1 MKYFLI
7 AGEASGDIHASQLI
21 KSIKAEDSKAEFEF
35 FGGDLMAGA
44 AGVQPT
50 VHYRDMAFMGFIEVL
65 KHIGQITGFLR
76 RAKRIIDEWKPDAVI
91 LVDYPSFNLK
101 VAGYAHSRGIKVFYF
116 ISPKVWAW
124 KEYRVKQIKKY
135 ITELYSILPFETD
148 FYARHN
154 YRVEYVGNPTVKE
167 MAEVRKNFTSG
178 HQFKQDNGLEPSRP
192 IIALLPGSRHKE
204 IRDNMPEMVAACLEF
219 TEYQPV
225 IGGAPS
231 INEEEYRN
239 VLHKAG
245 IKQADTIKVLFGRS
259 FELVAH
265 ARAAIVTSGTAT
277 LETAVLGT
285 PQVVCYR
292 MNGSKRVYDW
302 YKRLLKVKYVSLP
315 NLIAD
320 EPILTEL
327 LLHFCNRRS
336 IARAIAPLLDDT
348 PQRSEMLAGYS
359 RMMDRLGSA
368 DCTATAA
375 RLLTARLRRQQQ

>member
-7 AGEASGDIHASQLI
+7 AGEASGDIHAAQLI
-21 KSIKAEDSKAEFEF
+21 GAIRQCDRDAEFAF
-35 FGGDLMAGA
+35 FGGDLMEQA
-44 AGVQPT
+44 AGQQPL
-50 VHYRDMAFMGFIEVL
+50 VHYREMAFMGFIEVL
-65 KHIGQITGFLR
+65 KHLGQIASFLK
-76 RAKRIIDEWKPDAVI
+76 RAKQQIDQWQPDAVI

-101 VAGYAHSRGIKVFYF
+101 VAKYAHSKGVPAFYF

-124 KEYRVKQIKKY
+124 KEYRVKQIKQY

-148 FYARHN
+148 FYGRHD
-154 YRVEYVGNPTVKE
+154 YHVEYVGNPTVKE
-167 MAEVRKNFTSG
+167 MEEASKGFTTER
-178 HQFKQDNGLEPSRP
+178 QFKQANHLDADRP
-192 IIALLPGSRHKE
+192 IIAILPGSRHKE
-204 IRDNMPEMVAACLEF
+204 IRDNLPEMVAASREF
-219 TEYQPV
+219 PQFQPV
-225 IGGAPS
+225 IGGAPN
-231 INEEEYRN
+231 IKEDEYRE
-239 VLHKAG
+239 VLSRNGMAS
-245 IKQADTIKVLFGRS
+245 DDIKVLFGRS

-292 MNGSKRVYDW
+292 MNGSKRVYNW

-336 IARAIAPLLDDT
+336 IALSLGPLLDET

-359 RMMDRLGSA
+359 RMMDRLGTN
-368 DCTATAA
+368 DCAATAA
-375 RLLTARLRRQQQ
+375 SMLVARLRRIKQ

>member
-101 VAGYAHSRGIKVFYF
+101 VAGYAHSRGINVFYF

-204 IRDNMPEMVAACLEF
+204 IRDNLPEMVAACLEF

-375 RLLTARLRRQQQ
+375 RLLTTRLRRQQQ